1 MMTTN
6 DALIEVILSKNGI
19 NKLTTGNY
27 STIYDC
33 MVTLA
38 KAKDKAYKKCETLS
52 EVKCDKSLGEDFA
65 KGFND
70 AVNKMG
76 TVEVASEY
84 NFLLTK
90 ANYCFWEHFVKYL
103 HNYAIGKTTNILEA
117 VCLNETNE
125 YIGYVETT
133 ERIDEFGEIKIE
145 FKHEEK
151 FYSAYWQENDNYAC
165 WQRTEFEDSHYGYLL
180 FPTYKKNLY
189 FCLWYRC

>member
-6 DALIEVILSKNGI
+6 DALIEVILSKKGI
-19 NKLTTGNY
+19 NKLTSGNY

-38 KAKDKAYKKCETLS
+38 KAKDKAYKKCENLS
-52 EVKCDKSLGEDFA
+52 EVKCDESLGEDFV

-70 AVNKMG
+70 AVNKIG

-90 ANYCFWEHFVKYL
+90 AKDCFWEHFVKYL

-133 ERIDEFGEIKIE
+133 ERIDEFGKIKIE

-165 WQRTEFEDSHYGYLL
+165 WQRTEFDDSYYGYLL

>member
-1 MMTTN
+1 MTTN
-6 DALIEVILSKNGI
+6 DALIEVILSKKGI
-19 NKLTTGNY
+19 NKLTSGNY

-38 KAKDKAYKKCETLS
+38 KAKDKAYKKCENLS
-52 EVKCDKSLGEDFA
+52 EVKCDESLGEDFV

-70 AVNKMG
+70 AVNKIG

-90 ANYCFWEHFVKYL
+90 AKDCFWEHFVKYL

-133 ERIDEFGEIKIE
+133 ERIDEFGKIKIE

-165 WQRTEFEDSHYGYLL
+165 WQRTEFDDSHYGYLL

>member
-1 MMTTN
+1 MTTN
-6 DALIEVILSKNGI
+6 DALIEVILSKKGI
-19 NKLTTGNY
+19 NKLTSGNY

-38 KAKDKAYKKCETLS
+38 KAKDKAYKKCENLS
-52 EVKCDKSLGEDFA
+52 EVKCDESLGEDFV

-70 AVNKMG
+70 AVNKIG

-90 ANYCFWEHFVKYL
+90 AKDCFWEHFVKYL

-133 ERIDEFGEIKIE
+133 ERIDEFGKIKIE

-165 WQRTEFEDSHYGYLL
+165 WQRTEFDDSYYGYLL

>member
-1 MMTTN
+1 MTTN
-6 DALIEVILSKNGI
+6 DALIEGILSKKGI
-19 NKLTTGNY
+19 NKLTSGNY

-38 KAKDKAYKKCETLS
+38 KAKDKAYKKCENLS
-52 EVKCDKSLGEDFA
+52 EVKCDESLGEDFV

-70 AVNKMG
+70 AVNKIG

-90 ANYCFWEHFVKYL
+90 AKDCFWEHFVKYL

-133 ERIDEFGEIKIE
+133 ERIDEFGKIKIE

-165 WQRTEFEDSHYGYLL
+165 WQRTEFDDSYYGYLL

>member
-1 MMTTN
+1 MTTN
-6 DALIEVILSKNGI
+6 DALIEVILSKKGI
-19 NKLTTGNY
+19 NKLTSGNY

-38 KAKDKAYKKCETLS
+38 KAKDKAYKKCENLS
-52 EVKCDKSLGEDFA
+52 EVKYDESLGEDFV

-70 AVNKMG
+70 AVNKIG

-90 ANYCFWEHFVKYL
+90 AKDCFWEHFVKYL

-133 ERIDEFGEIKIE
+133 ERIDEFGKIKIE

-165 WQRTEFEDSHYGYLL
+165 WQRTEFDDSYYGYLL

>member
-1 MMTTN
+1 MTTN
-6 DALIEVILSKNGI
+6 DALIEGILSKKGI
-19 NKLTTGNY
+19 NKLTSGNY

-38 KAKDKAYKKCETLS
+38 KAKDKAYKKCENLS
-52 EVKCDKSLGEDFA
+52 EVKCDESLGEDFV

-70 AVNKMG
+70 AVNKIG

-84 NFLLTK
+84 NFLLSK
-90 ANYCFWEHFVKYL
+90 AKDCFWEHFVKYL

-133 ERIDEFGEIKIE
+133 ERIDEFGKIKIE

>member
-1 MMTTN
+1 MTTN
-6 DALIEVILSKNGI
+6 DALIEVILSKKGI
-19 NKLTTGNY
+19 NKLTSGNY

-38 KAKDKAYKKCETLS
+38 KAKDKAYKKCENLS
-52 EVKCDKSLGEDFA
+52 EVKCDESLGEDFV

-70 AVNKMG
+70 AVNKIG

-84 NFLLTK
+84 NFLLSK
-90 ANYCFWEHFVKYL
+90 AKDCFWEHFVKYL

-133 ERIDEFGEIKIE
+133 ERIDEFGKIKIE

-165 WQRTEFEDSHYGYLL
+165 WQRTEFEDSYYGYLL

-189 FCLWYRC
+189 FCLWYGC